1 MQEAKMSRKIRS
13 LRLKGREEQELIDH
27 RDHDPRPYVRE
38 RCSAILKFA
47 EGHSAHWVAQNG
59 LLKARDPDTIYD
71 WLNVYEAEKLA
82 GLEKHQQG
90 GPRRRRL

>member
-1 MQEAKMSRKIRS
+1 MSRKMRS
-13 LRLKGREEQELIDH
+13 LSLKSIEVQELVDH

-38 RCSAILKFA
+38 RCSAILKIA

>member
-1 MQEAKMSRKIRS
+1 MSRKIRS
-13 LRLKGREEQELIDH
+13 LTLKSIEEQELVDH

-38 RCSAILKFA
+38 RCSAILKIA

-71 WLNVYEAEKLA
+71 
-82 GLEKHQQG
+82 
-90 GPRRRRL
+90 

>member
-1 MQEAKMSRKIRS
+1 MSRRIRTLM
-13 LRLKGREEQELIDH
+13 LRTKEEQELIDH

-38 RCSAILKFA
+38 RCSAILKIA
-47 EGHSAHWVAQNG
+47 EGRSAHWVSQNG
-59 LLKARDPDTIYD
+59 LLKPRNPDTVYA
-71 WLNVYEAEKLA
+71 WLNAYEAEKLV

>member
-1 MQEAKMSRKIRS
+1 MSRKMRS
-13 LRLKGREEQELIDH
+13 LSLKSIEVQELVDH

-38 RCSAILKFA
+38 RCSAILKIA
-47 EGHSAHWVAQNG
+47 EGHAAHWVAQNG

>member
-1 MQEAKMSRKIRS
+1 MSRKMRT
-13 LRLKGREEQELIDH
+13 LTLKSIEEQELIDH

-38 RCSAILKFA
+38 RCSAILKIA
-47 EGHSAHWVAQNG
+47 EGRSAHWVSQNG
-59 LLKARDPDTIYD
+59 LLKARDPDTVYE
-71 WLNVYEAEKLA
+71 WLNAYEAEKVA

>member
-1 MQEAKMSRKIRS
+1 MSRKIRT
-13 LRLKGREEQELIDH
+13 LTLKSIEEQELLDH
-27 RDHDPRPYVRE
+27 RDHDPRPSVRE
-38 RCSAILKFA
+38 RCSAILKIA

-59 LLKARDPDTIYD
+59 LLKVRTPDTVYD
-71 WLNVYEAEKLA
+71 WLNAYEAEKIA

>member
-1 MQEAKMSRKIRS
+1 MSRKIRT
-13 LRLKGREEQELIDH
+13 LTLKSIEEQELVDH

-38 RCSAILKFA
+38 RCSAILKIA

-59 LLKARDPDTIYD
+59 LLKARNPDTVYD
-71 WLNVYEAEKLA
+71 WLNAYEAEKMA

>member
-1 MQEAKMSRKIRS
+1 MSRKIRTLTLTS
-13 LRLKGREEQELIDH
+13 IEEHELIDH

-38 RCSAILKFA
+38 RCSAILKIA
-47 EGHSAHWVAQNG
+47 EGHSAHGVAQNG
-59 LLKARDPDTIYD
+59 LLKARDPDTVYD
-71 WLNVYEAEKLA
+71 WLNAYEAEKLA

>member
-1 MQEAKMSRKIRS
+1 MSRKMRS
-13 LRLKGREEQELIDH
+13 LTLKSNEVQELVDH

-38 RCSAILKFA
+38 RCSAILKIA
-47 EGHSAHWVAQNG
+47 EGRSAHWVAQNG
-59 LLKARDPDTIYD
+59 LLKARDPDTVYD
-71 WLNVYEAEKLA
+71 WLNAYEADKLA

>member
-1 MQEAKMSRKIRS
+1 MSRKIRTLILQS
-13 LRLKGREEQELIDH
+13 IEEQELIDH

-38 RCSAILKFA
+38 RCSAILKIA

-59 LLKARDPDTIYD
+59 LLKARNPDTVYD
-71 WLNVYEAEKLA
+71 WLNTYEAEKLA

>member
-1 MQEAKMSRKIRS
+1 MSRKIRT
-13 LRLKGREEQELIDH
+13 LTLKSIEEQELIDH

-38 RCSAILKFA
+38 RCCAILKIA
-47 EGHSAHWVAQNG
+47 EGHSAHWVSQNG
-59 LLKARDPDTIYD
+59 LLKTRDPDTVYH
-71 WLNVYEAEKLA
+71 WLDAYESEKLA

>member
-1 MQEAKMSRKIRS
+1 MSREIRT
-13 LRLKGREEQELIDH
+13 LTLKSIEEQELIDH

-38 RCSAILKFA
+38 RCSAILKIA

-59 LLKARDPDTIYD
+59 LLKARNPDTVSN
-71 WLNVYEAEKLA
+71 WLNAYEAEKLV

>member
-1 MQEAKMSRKIRS
+1 MSRKIRT
-13 LRLKGREEQELIDH
+13 LTLKTIEVQELNDH

-38 RCSAILKFA
+38 RCSAILKIA
-47 EGHSAHWVAQNG
+47 EGHSAYWVSQNG
-59 LLKARDPDTIYD
+59 LLKARNPDTVYD
-71 WLNVYEAEKLA
+71 WLNAYEAEKIV

>member
-1 MQEAKMSRKIRS
+1 MSRKMRS
-13 LRLKGREEQELIDH
+13 LTLKSVEEQELINH

-38 RCSAILKFA
+38 RCSAILKIA

-59 LLKARDPDTIYD
+59 LLKTRDPDTIYD
-71 WLNVYEAEKLA
+71 WLNTYEAEKLA